1 MADLGEDDLRR
12 AAERRADAKLAFRSH
27 LMAYVVV
34 NAGLIAI
41 NLVTSPGYYWFIW
54 PLMGWGVGLIAHGMG
69 TFIWTG
75 DSREQMVQKEME
87 RLRQS
92 RR

>member
-41 NLVTSPGYYWFIW
+41 NLITSPGEYWFIW
-54 PLMGWGVGLIAHGMG
+54 PLMGWGVGLVAHGMA
-69 TFIWTG
+69 TYVWTG
-75 DSREQMVQKEME
+75 DSREQMIQKEME

>member
-1 MADLGEDDLRR
+1 MTDPGDDTLRR

-27 LMAYVVV
+27 LMAFVVV

-41 NLVTSPGYYWFIW
+41 NLVTSPDYLWFVW
-54 PLMGWGVGLIAHGMG
+54 PLMGWGVGLVAHGMA
-69 TFIWTG
+69 TFVWTG
-75 DSREQMVQKEME
+75 DSREQMIQKELD
-87 RLRQS
+87 RLRQT